1 MFTKAVREGDV
12 MDKNELD
19 IAEVV
24 SRLMSDPGVT
34 EAVKKLSGGSA
45 GVSPAH
51 ETGPSVTET
60 ERSGING
67 ELAAKLP
74 EMMKLLKPMLYSA
87 EKGKG
92 ESTEADKRNRLL
104 AALKPY
110 LSDSRREVIDRVISL
125 PDLGSL
131 SELMSKLKP

>member
-1 MFTKAVREGDV
+1 

-24 SRLMSDPGVT
+24 SRLMSDPSVT
-34 EAVKKLSGGSA
+34 EAVKKLSGGTAGASA
-45 GVSPAH
+45 VSESEASADAG
-51 ETGPSVTET
+51 EQ
-60 ERSGING
+60 SGISS

-74 EMMKLLKPMLYSA
+74 EVMKLLKPMLDGA
-87 EKGKG
+87 EKEKG
-92 ESTEADKRNRLL
+92 GNTETDRRNKLL

-110 LSDSRREVIDRVISL
+110 LSDGRRDVIDRVTSL
-125 PDLGSL
+125 PDLKSL